1 MRMSLREV
9 SRAGVAL
16 QTSAAPQSHSR
27 HDRRIES
34 RCGKIRASRVSK
46 LDLIAAFAACLLAL
60 ALSLAIATAAD
71 LPCSSSAGGY
81 NYCRAKTQGAV
92 ELVFQQARYACYR
105 DDTWGFDENGVWVSN
120 GCSATFRTGEQ
131 AKHALTKD
139 AESNE
144 LAALALRLLSEPA
157 PRSNR
162 GGNLQTLLA
171 QPSASKAEA
180 TRQSDDALIDGPL
193 PPDSYPSRDNNLD
206 PSNGGFGRARYIACE
221 SLNERY
227 TRCETRVPSYVQ
239 LSRLLSRE
247 HGRCR
252 FNQSWGY
259 DAAGIWVDKGCR
271 AQFAV
276 Y

>member
-1 MRMSLREV
+1 ML
-9 SRAGVAL
+9 
-16 QTSAAPQSHSR
+16 
-27 HDRRIES
+27 
-34 RCGKIRASRVSK
+34 K

-81 NYCRAKTQGAV
+81 TYCRAKTQGAV
-92 ELVFQQARYACYR
+92 ELVFQQTRYACYR
-105 DDTWGFDENGVWVSN
+105 DDTWGFDDNGVWVSN

-131 AKHALTKD
+131 EKHAVTKD

-144 LAALALRLLSEPA
+144 LAALALSLVSEPA
-157 PRSNR
+157 PRANR
-162 GGNLQTLLA
+162 AAVAQPLLA
-171 QPSASKAEA
+171 APSTAKAEA
-180 TRQSDDALIDGPL
+180 TGRNDDALADV
-193 PPDSYPSRDNNLD
+193 D
-206 PSNGGFGRARYIACE
+206 PSNDSARYIACE

-227 TRCETRVPSYVQ
+227 TRCETPVPSYVQ
-239 LSRLLSRE
+239 LSRLLSKER
-247 HGRCR
+247 GRCR